1 MDGSVMEGDPFKL
14 IEGMMIAA
22 YAVGS
27 TDGYIYV
34 RAEYPNSVARL
45 HHAIDVMEEKNLL
58 GENILGTDFCFHMH
72 INRGA
77 GAFVCGEGSALTASI
92 EGNRGMPRTKP
103 PRTVDKGLWAKTNRI
118 K

>member
-27 TDGYIYV
+27 SDGYIYV

-45 HHAIDVMEEKNLL
+45 HHAIDVMEEK
-58 GENILGTDFCFHMH
+58 IC
-72 INRGA
+72 
-77 GAFVCGEGSALTASI
+77 
-92 EGNRGMPRTKP
+92 
-103 PRTVDKGLWAKTNRI
+103 
-118 K
+118 